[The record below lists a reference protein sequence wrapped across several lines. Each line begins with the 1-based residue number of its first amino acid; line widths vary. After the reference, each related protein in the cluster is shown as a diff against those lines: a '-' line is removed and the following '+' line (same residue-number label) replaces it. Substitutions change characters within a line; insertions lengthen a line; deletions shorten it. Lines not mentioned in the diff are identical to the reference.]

1 MKKRFLPL
9 LLLPSLG
16 VSAFASPL
24 GIWAS
29 EELPTSASVGDS
41 ISIPS
46 KTLTYD
52 GESKSADILITS
64 PSGAS
69 YSGSKLSI
77 TEPGVYQVTYRAYFG
92 SHEEKET
99 HTIRVDYRAQDLF
112 KANDYASASSG
123 SFSYDPSFKGVK
135 ATFKNNGVLTYVKP
149 VDITKFSKES
159 PLVSFII
166 DPSAIG
172 TADFSTFNITLTDV
186 YDSSNYVTI
195 NCVDSGTTNTYGE
208 GMYVKAGANGQTLY
222 GYERDNHRHSDPSF
236 GSAIRCSFRGITL
249 SGNYHQAS
257 FYYDYPNQDV
267 YGYPNYEASPAMRK
281 IVGLNSKADHPT
293 DPFGGFSKGLA
304 YLSFEAKNFSSG
316 SGDVVFTSIAGES
329 LDGGSYS
336 DKEAPEIKVD
346 LAGNASIPDAV
357 KGRKYKIF
365 EASSFDS
372 FDGDVETDTKVYYL
386 PTDGKKIDVETEEG
400 YFTPLHVGDYQI
412 VYKAKDRFLN
422 GSEIKL
428 SLYCGKNSNELLG
441 VLPEKKMEGEVYS
454 SLSLPSL
461 DDFSVSGG
469 SGVITKSRF
478 IIDPSGNLA
487 SCPLDQFTP
496 TEVGVYT
503 VRYQAFDYL
512 GQAAIGN
519 LKITVRNLASPIF
532 LNEISLPV
540 AFVKGEKASLPEA
553 KAKMPGEKSPLDCPV
568 EIYVNDE
575 KISGNSFLPSGEV
588 AKIAYVASSL
598 KKEFTVPVVDLE
610 QGAKQE
616 KYLYGDGVSS
626 ISENEISFTSNE
638 EGEVTFL
645 RSLKS
650 SSLLLKFLLPDMVA
664 GEAMKVRMNN
674 VSLTISKEENGYALA
689 SPSGLKTS
697 LTLDNDGSIY
707 LSYDNLTRKVSDASE
722 LAILPIEADD
732 EGNAFAGFEEDIT
745 LSFALGKDRTVSVSK
760 INNQTFGLRGR
771 SSPLDEIGPELSL
784 PEMPAV
790 KQMLGASVTL
800 PIVKA
805 YDVLNE
811 VASCELTLVKPDR
824 STVKLDPSV
833 ENVLTFEEYGSYRLE
848 YMASDCKGNT
858 SRTIRLFSVYEINK
872 PTLSLT
878 SSLKESYAPGEEIAL
893 PSYEVSDDSSSYVLA
908 YILLTPDYE
917 RVMLLKDES
926 GNLTYYLDMD
936 DYSPYKVTSTSFKL
950 SKEGDYTLLAVVRDQ
965 FYNVTAKE
973 IKFNVKGAN

>member
-52 GESKSADILITS
+52 GESKSADILIIS

-77 TEPGVYQVTYRAYFG
+77 AEPGVYQVTYRAYFG

-257 FYYDYPNQDV
+257 FYYDYANQDV

-336 DKEAPEIKVD
+336 DKEAPEVKVD

-372 FDGDVETDTKVYYL
+372 FDGDVETDTKV
-386 PTDGKKIDVETEEG
+386 
-400 YFTPLHVGDYQI
+400 
-412 VYKAKDRFLN
+412 
-422 GSEIKL
+422 
-428 SLYCGKNSNELLG
+428 
-441 VLPEKKMEGEVYS
+441 
-454 SLSLPSL
+454 
-461 DDFSVSGG
+461 
-469 SGVITKSRF
+469 
-478 IIDPSGNLA
+478 
-487 SCPLDQFTP
+487 
-496 TEVGVYT
+496 
-503 VRYQAFDYL
+503 
-512 GQAAIGN
+512 
-519 LKITVRNLASPIF
+519 
-532 LNEISLPV
+532 
-540 AFVKGEKASLPEA
+540 
-553 KAKMPGEKSPLDCPV
+553 
-568 EIYVNDE
+568 
-575 KISGNSFLPSGEV
+575 
-588 AKIAYVASSL
+588 
-598 KKEFTVPVVDLE
+598 
-610 QGAKQE
+610 
-616 KYLYGDGVSS
+616 
-626 ISENEISFTSNE
+626 
-638 EGEVTFL
+638 
-645 RSLKS
+645 
-650 SSLLLKFLLPDMVA
+650 
-664 GEAMKVRMNN
+664 
-674 VSLTISKEENGYALA
+674 
-689 SPSGLKTS
+689 
-697 LTLDNDGSIY
+697 
-707 LSYDNLTRKVSDASE
+707 
-722 LAILPIEADD
+722 
-732 EGNAFAGFEEDIT
+732 
-745 LSFALGKDRTVSVSK
+745 
-760 INNQTFGLRGR
+760 
-771 SSPLDEIGPELSL
+771 
-784 PEMPAV
+784 
-790 KQMLGASVTL
+790 
-800 PIVKA
+800 
-805 YDVLNE
+805 
-811 VASCELTLVKPDR
+811 
-824 STVKLDPSV
+824 
-833 ENVLTFEEYGSYRLE
+833 
-848 YMASDCKGNT
+848 
-858 SRTIRLFSVYEINK
+858 
-872 PTLSLT
+872 
-878 SSLKESYAPGEEIAL
+878 
-893 PSYEVSDDSSSYVLA
+893 
-908 YILLTPDYE
+908 
-917 RVMLLKDES
+917 
-926 GNLTYYLDMD
+926 
-936 DYSPYKVTSTSFKL
+936 
-950 SKEGDYTLLAVVRDQ
+950 
-965 FYNVTAKE
+965 
-973 IKFNVKGAN
+973 